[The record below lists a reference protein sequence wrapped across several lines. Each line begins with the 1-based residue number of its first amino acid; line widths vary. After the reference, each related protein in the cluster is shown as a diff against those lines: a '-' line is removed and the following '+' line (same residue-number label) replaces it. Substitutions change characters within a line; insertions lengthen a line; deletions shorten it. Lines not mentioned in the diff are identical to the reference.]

1 MTESLEMLLNR
12 ENNLN
17 KMSQMS
23 SEIRED
29 SKKVSLLINEQDKKQ
44 AKDLALMF
52 WLRKYGTWIAIVLIL
67 LFLLFLKIYVF

>member
-29 SKKVSLLINEQDKKQ
+29 SKKVSLLINEQYKKQ